1 MPRGRPKGSKNKV
14 KRVSYNLNLP
24 AGGTRFLNTQKRIAA
39 KAAAYAGMSSAMLSG
54 GNTAAARAAYGT
66 PRRGRGRPPKS
77 PAVAVG
83 SISAFNAATPARRA
97 RMLSSLTDTLNY
109 KNPIKIR
116 RQATAAQLANL
127 TKARNAR
134 AYKKLSGS
142 LLSRSGSIR
151 LS

>member
-54 GNTAAARAAYGT
+54 RNTAAARAAYGT
-66 PRRGRGRPPKS
+66 P
-77 PAVAVG
+77 AATV
-83 SISAFNAATPARRA
+83 SAFNAATPARRA

-116 RQATAAQLANL
+116 RQATATQLANL
-127 TKARNAR
+127 AKARNAR

-142 LLSRSGSIR
+142 LLSRSGLIR